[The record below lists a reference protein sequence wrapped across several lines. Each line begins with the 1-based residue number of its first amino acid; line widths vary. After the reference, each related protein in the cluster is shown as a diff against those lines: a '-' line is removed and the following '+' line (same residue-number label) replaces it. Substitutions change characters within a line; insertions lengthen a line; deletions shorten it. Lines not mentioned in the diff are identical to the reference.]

1 VAIVGASHV
10 LDEVAQL
17 VTQRGEYLVFVFHGF
32 CVAVSLCARC
42 TGLQAA
48 SRAYRPER
56 VSTLLWYALDPVPE
70 QWSTAGEWHSV
81 ATGHR
86 RAARSVN
93 NNMWHQGRELS
104 ATHLQLVDQHGD
116 RIQLILRAPLLHACS
131 RCSWVLSRG
140 MRTVWPRDGLHMQ
153 MGRKECSCAVIKREN
168 RIGCWGGA
176 GSRGLSPIVCVR

>member
-1 VAIVGASHV
+1 MVSTTSEYAASIASYFVPHERLLNRGQVLERRQEHVAIVGASHV

-17 VTQRGEYLVFVFHGF
+17 ITQRGEHLVFVFHGF

-70 QWSTAGEWHSV
+70 QWSTAGEWRSV

-104 ATHLQLVDQHGD
+104 A
-116 RIQLILRAPLLHACS
+116 
-131 RCSWVLSRG
+131 
-140 MRTVWPRDGLHMQ
+140 RTFSSSINTAIGYSS
-153 MGRKECSCAVIKREN
+153 SCAPRSSMLA
-168 RIGCWGGA
+168 RAAA
-176 GSRGLSPIVCVR
+176 GYYLVE